1 MNDSERPER
10 PPEEEQPQPERIID
24 VSGQDPVVV
33 EDDAGYPFFT
43 GGTERVRVFVASGG
57 TRACA
62 IPLAL
67 ILLLLCCSCIVFW
80 SLTDNLF

>member
-1 MNDSERPER
+1 MNDSERPECGDDDR
-10 PPEEEQPQPERIID
+10 PQPERVID
-24 VSGQDPVVV
+24 VSGRDPVIV
-33 EDDAGYPFFT
+33 EDNTGYPSFA

-57 TRACA
+57 RKTCA

-80 SLTDNLF
+80 TLTDNLF